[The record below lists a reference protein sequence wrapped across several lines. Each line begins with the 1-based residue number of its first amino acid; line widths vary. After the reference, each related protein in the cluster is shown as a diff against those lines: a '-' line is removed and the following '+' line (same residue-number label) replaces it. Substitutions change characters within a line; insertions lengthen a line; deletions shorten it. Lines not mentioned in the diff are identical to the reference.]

1 MPVPDLAK
9 LYAKFLAEPS
19 KNVAL
24 RIVFP
29 IAPDRQAP
37 AEFDYR
43 PALAR
48 MGAAKAH
55 EIFAQ
60 AQIDCLAEMACADS
74 LPADGPGPDEQALAL
89 WSERARAHALA
100 QELAC
105 GRNPLGSASAEIA
118 FHFIAHFN
126 APLGEDSIR
135 ALCSG
140 LAGPFAGEKSG
151 SVEWRIAFCDYAPAA
166 GPRQRGAGIHNFCI
180 QCAAGSPASDFSCP
194 DFADEQKLSAFAAQT
209 LQKAQDAL
217 APHCEG
223 GLCALAYASFCLRAC
238 APPGPAASPAAEL
251 PLPDCWPAADARL
264 LSQPLFDLA
273 CMLGHDCAQSCAQS
287 PGDPKISFF
296 QRQILPFTPELHQAL
311 LRLNEASDAR
321 HSLLAPPAP
330 SADGA

>member
-29 IAPDRQAP
+29 VAPCGQAP

-43 PALAR
+43 PALSR

-60 AQIDCLAEMACADS
+60 AQIDCLAELARADAM
-74 LPADGPGPDEQALAL
+74 PDDGPGPDEQAMAL
-89 WSERARAHALA
+89 WQERARAQALA

-105 GRNPLGSASAEIA
+105 GRNPLGGASAEIA
-118 FHFIAHFN
+118 FHFIAHFK

-135 ALCSG
+135 ALCSD
-140 LAGPFAGEKSG
+140 LAAPFAGEQRG
-151 SVEWRIAFCDYAPAA
+151 AVEWRVALCDYAPAA
-166 GPRQRGAGIHNFCI
+166 GPRPSAGIHNFCI
-180 QCAAGSPASDFSCP
+180 QCAAGTPACEMSAA
-194 DFADEQKLSAFAAQT
+194 DFANDRQLCAFASQT
-209 LQKAQDAL
+209 LEKAQAAL

-223 GLCALAYASFCLRAC
+223 GLCALAYASFCLMAC
-238 APPGPAASPAAEL
+238 APPGPALSPEPEL

-264 LSQPLFDLA
+264 LSQTLFDLA
-273 CMLGHDCAQSCAQS
+273 CMLGQDCGQS

-296 QRQILPFTPELHQAL
+296 QSQILPFTPELHQSL
-311 LRLNEASDAR
+311 LRLNDASEAR
-321 HSLLAPPAP
+321 HSLLAPPDASDP
-330 SADGA
+330 